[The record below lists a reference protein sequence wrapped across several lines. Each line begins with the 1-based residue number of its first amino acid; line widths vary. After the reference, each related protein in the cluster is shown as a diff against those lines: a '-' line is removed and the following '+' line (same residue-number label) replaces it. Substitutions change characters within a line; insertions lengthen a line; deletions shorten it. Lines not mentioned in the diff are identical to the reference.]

1 MFRTRLTQVFSISIG
16 LFTIVEVNYPLL
28 TPQADLGVFALLGI
42 VLCFLAFPAHKALK
56 DNKIA
61 QALDW
66 GWIAL
71 AVLCCGYVIVQSD
84 PLFESLWLSGRSL
97 GDRAG
102 VEMPFDYVIGALGL
116 LLVLEVTRRSIG
128 LALPLLA
135 LAFVFY
141 AAMGP
146 SMPDWLF
153 PHRGYGWERI
163 VSSSFLQSQGVFGMA
178 LSVMFMYVFL
188 FVIFGS
194 FLEATGATRFII
206 DLARK
211 LFSNST
217 GGSAKVSVLS
227 SGLMG
232 SVSGSAVAN
241 TAATGTFTIPMM
253 RSDGFEPHIAGGITA
268 AASSGGALM
277 PPIMGAGAYMMLE
290 IIDPPVT
297 YVDIIQAALLPAIL
311 YYLSLLLMV
320 HFYAKRLALQKP
332 KGSRDEAA
340 ANLAAAEPLRAIE
353 GSIFFGSLCVLI
365 VLLLIGYSPFR
376 AVTISMALIYLMGF
390 LSPRTT
396 ITMPKML
403 RVFVSSAKNGVSLV
417 SAASCVGIVIAMV
430 TVTGVGTRFAS
441 VLLPIAQDNLF
452 LALVLIMMAS
462 IVLGM
467 GLPSAVCYLLLAT
480 IIGPPLAQL
489 GVVPLSAHMFIFYFG
504 MMSMV
509 TPPVALAGF
518 TAASIAGSSI
528 MSTSVAAFRFA
539 LVGFSLPFVFVLQ
552 PQLLML
558 QADGT
563 AAPLIEIVIVFL
575 FALLGI
581 VPLAACVSGYLF
593 SSLSLAWRLLALV
606 AALSILYPAG
616 AVGEMTLNALN
627 FTGLGLFALLCIFS
641 WRKSSTPLAPA

>member
-1 MFRTRLTQVFSISIG
+1 MFRTRLSQVLSVAIC
-16 LFTIVEVNYPLL
+16 LFTIVEVNYPML
-28 TPQADLGVFALLGI
+28 TPQADLGIFALLGI
-42 VLCFLAFPAHKALK
+42 TLCFLAFPAHKSLRHS
-56 DNKIA
+56 KIS
-61 QALDW
+61 QAVDW
-66 GWIAL
+66 LWIGTAI
-71 AVLCCGYVIVQSD
+71 LCCGYVVVQSE
-84 PLFESLWLSGRSL
+84 PAFRSLWVNGRSL

-102 VEMPFDYVIGALGL
+102 VEASFDYFIGALGL
-116 LLVLEVTRRSIG
+116 LVVLEVTRRSIG
-128 LALPLLA
+128 LALPLLS
-135 LAFVFY
+135 LLFVLY

-153 PHRGYGWERI
+153 PHRGYPWDRI

-178 LSVMFMYVFL
+178 LSVMFVYVFL
-188 FVIFGS
+188 FVVFGS

-206 DLARK
+206 DLAQR
-211 LFSNST
+211 LFRNST
-217 GGSAKVSVLS
+217 GGPAKVAVLS

-253 RSDGFEPHIAGGITA
+253 RSSGFSPEVAGGITA

-297 YVDIIQAALLPAIL
+297 YIEVIRAALLPAIL

-320 HFYAKRLALQKP
+320 HLYAKRLALKNVEPARTSAMP
-332 KGSRDEAA
+332 KAVEGVG
-340 ANLAAAEPLRAIE
+340 PLE
-353 GSIFFGSLCVLI
+353 GAIFFGSLGVLI
-365 VLLLIGYSPFR
+365 VLLVIGYTPFR
-376 AVTISMALIYLMGF
+376 AVTIAMAVIYGLGF
-390 LSPRTT
+390 LSARTT
-396 ITMPKML
+396 ITLDKL
-403 RVFVSSAKNGVSLV
+403 LKAFVSSAKNGISLV

-430 TVTGVGTRFAS
+430 TVTGVGTRFAG

-452 LALVLIMMAS
+452 LALVLIMFAS

-480 IIGPPLAQL
+480 IIGQPLAQL
-489 GVVPLSAHMFIFYFG
+489 GVVPLSAHLFIFYFG

-518 TAASIAGSSI
+518 TAASISGSSI
-528 MSTSVAAFRFA
+528 MSTSVASFRFA

-552 PQLLML
+552 PQLIML
-558 QADGT
+558 SADGSP
-563 AAPLIEIVIVFL
+563 APWIEVVIVFL
-575 FALLGI
+575 FAMLGI

-593 SSLSLAWRLLALV
+593 GSLSLIWRALALV
-606 AALSILYPAG
+606 SALSILYPAG

-627 FTGLGLFALLCIFS
+627 FTGLALFALISVVS
-641 WRKSSTPLAPA
+641 WRKPPAVAPV

>member
-1 MFRTRLTQVFSISIG
+1 MFRTRLSQILAVAIC
-16 LFTIVEVNYPLL
+16 LFTIVEVNYPML
-28 TPQADLGVFALLGI
+28 TPQADLGIFALLGI
-42 VLCFLAFPAHKALK
+42 TLCFLAYPAHKSLRG
-56 DNKIA
+56 NKIS
-61 QALDW
+61 QTVDW
-66 GWIAL
+66 LWIAI
-71 AVLCCGYVIVQSD
+71 AVLCCGYVVVQSE
-84 PLFESLWLSGRSL
+84 PAFRSLWVDGRSL

-102 VEMPFDYVIGALGL
+102 VESPFDYVIGAMGL
-116 LLVLEVTRRSIG
+116 LVVLEVTRRSIG
-128 LALPLLA
+128 LALPLLS
-135 LAFVFY
+135 LVFVFY

-153 PHRGYGWERI
+153 PHRGYTWDRI

-178 LSVMFMYVFL
+178 LSVMFVYVFL

-194 FLEATGATRFII
+194 FLDATGATRFII
-206 DLARK
+206 DLAQR
-211 LFSNST
+211 LFRNST
-217 GGSAKVSVLS
+217 GGPAKVAVLS

-253 RSDGFEPHIAGGITA
+253 RSSGFSPEVAGGITA

-297 YVDIIQAALLPAIL
+297 YIEVIRAALLPAIL

-320 HFYAKRLALQKP
+320 HLYAKRLAIKKVDLPQRKT
-332 KGSRDEAA
+332 
-340 ANLAAAEPLRAIE
+340 AETVGPLE
-353 GSIFFGSLCVLI
+353 GTIFFGSLGVLI
-365 VLLLIGYSPFR
+365 VLLVIGYTPFR
-376 AVTISMALIYLMGF
+376 AVTIAMAVIYGLGF
-390 LSPRTT
+390 LSARTK
-396 ITMPKML
+396 ITPGKL
-403 RVFVSSAKNGVSLV
+403 LKAFVSSAKNGISLV
-417 SAASCVGIVIAMV
+417 AAASCVGIVIAMV
-430 TVTGVGTRFAS
+430 TVTGVGTRFAG

-452 LALVLIMMAS
+452 LALVLIMIAS

-480 IIGPPLAQL
+480 IIGQPLAQL
-489 GVVPLSAHMFIFYFG
+489 GVVPLSAHLFIFYFG

-518 TAASIAGSSI
+518 TAASISGSSI
-528 MSTSVAAFRFA
+528 MSTSVASFRFA

-552 PQLLML
+552 PQLIML
-558 QADGT
+558 SADGSP
-563 AAPLIEIVIVFL
+563 APWIEVVIVFL
-575 FALLGI
+575 FAMLGI

-593 SSLSLAWRLLALV
+593 SSLGIIWRALALIS
-606 AALSILYPAG
+606 ALSILYPAG

-627 FTGLGLFALLCIFS
+627 FTGLGLFALIAVVS
-641 WRKSSTPLAPA
+641 WRKPPAVAPA

>member
-1 MFRTRLTQVFSISIG
+1 MFRTRLSQVLSVAIC
-16 LFTIVEVNYPLL
+16 LFTIVEVNYPML
-28 TPQADLGVFALLGI
+28 TPQADLGIFALLGI
-42 VLCFLAFPAHKALK
+42 TLCFLAYPAHKSLK
-56 DNKIA
+56 DNKIS
-61 QALDW
+61 QAVDW
-66 GWIAL
+66 LWIAI
-71 AVLCCGYVIVQSD
+71 ANLCCGYVVVQSE
-84 PLFESLWLSGRSL
+84 PAFRSLWLDGRSL

-102 VEMPFDYVIGALGL
+102 VEVPFDYFIGALGL
-116 LLVLEVTRRSIG
+116 LVVLEVTRRSIG
-128 LALPLLA
+128 LALPLLS
-135 LAFVFY
+135 LIFVFY

-146 SMPDWLF
+146 SMPDWFF
-153 PHRGYGWERI
+153 PHRGYPWDRI

-188 FVIFGS
+188 FVVFGS
-194 FLEATGATRFII
+194 FLEATGATRYII
-206 DLARK
+206 DLAQR
-211 LFSNST
+211 LFRNST
-217 GGSAKVSVLS
+217 GGPAKVAVLS

-253 RSDGFEPHIAGGITA
+253 RSSGFSTEVAGGITA

-297 YVDIIQAALLPAIL
+297 YIEVIRAALLPAIL
-311 YYLSLLLMV
+311 YYISLLLMV
-320 HFYAKRLALQKP
+320 HLYAKRLAIKKVEPAQSKTA
-332 KGSRDEAA
+332 EAVG
-340 ANLAAAEPLRAIE
+340 PLE
-353 GSIFFGSLCVLI
+353 GTIFFGSLGVLI
-365 VLLLIGYSPFR
+365 ALLVIGYTPFR
-376 AVTISMALIYLMGF
+376 AVTIAMAVIYGLGF
-390 LSPRTT
+390 LSARTT
-396 ITMPKML
+396 ITFDRLLKA
-403 RVFVSSAKNGVSLV
+403 FVSSAKNGISLV

-430 TVTGVGTRFAS
+430 TVTGVGTRFAG

-452 LALVLIMMAS
+452 LALVLIMIAS

-489 GVVPLSAHMFIFYFG
+489 GVVPLSAHLFIFYFG

-518 TAASIAGSSI
+518 TAASISGASI
-528 MSTSVAAFRFA
+528 MSTSVASFRFA

-552 PQLLML
+552 PQLIML
-558 QADGT
+558 SADGSP
-563 AAPLIEIVIVFL
+563 APAVEVVIVFL

-593 SSLSLAWRLLALV
+593 GPLTLIWRVLALV
-606 AALSILYPAG
+606 SALSILYPAG
-616 AVGEMTLNALN
+616 AVGEMTLNTLN
-627 FTGLGLFALLCIFS
+627 FTGLGLFALIAVVS
-641 WRKSSTPLAPA
+641 WRSTPAVAPA

>member
-1 MFRTRLTQVFSISIG
+1 MFRTRLSQVLAVAIC

-28 TPQADLGVFALLGI
+28 TPQADLGIFALLGI
-42 VLCFLAFPAHKALK
+42 TLCFLAYPAHKSLK

-61 QALDW
+61 QAVDW
-66 GWIAL
+66 LWIAV
-71 AVLCCGYVIVQSD
+71 AILCCGYVVIQSE
-84 PLFESLWLSGRSL
+84 PAFSSMWLDGRSL

-102 VEMPFDYVIGALGL
+102 VETSFDYLIGALGL
-116 LLVLEVTRRSIG
+116 LVVLEVTRRSIG
-128 LALPLLA
+128 LALPLLS
-135 LAFVFY
+135 LVFVLY

-153 PHRGYGWERI
+153 PHRGYPWDRI

-178 LSVMFMYVFL
+178 LSVMFVYVFL
-188 FVIFGS
+188 FVVFGS

-206 DLARK
+206 DLAQR
-211 LFSNST
+211 LFRNST
-217 GGSAKVSVLS
+217 GGPAKVAVLS

-253 RSDGFEPHIAGGITA
+253 RSSGFSPEVAGGITA

-297 YVDIIQAALLPAIL
+297 YIEVIRAALLPAIL

-320 HFYAKRLALQKP
+320 HLYAKRLAIK
-332 KGSRDEAA
+332 
-340 ANLAAAEPLRAIE
+340 NVEPAQTSAKSKAVE
-353 GSIFFGSLCVLI
+353 GVGPLEGAIFFGSLGVLI
-365 VLLLIGYSPFR
+365 VLLVIGYTPFR
-376 AVTISMALIYLMGF
+376 AVTIALAVICGLGF
-390 LSPRTT
+390 LSARTK
-396 ITMPKML
+396 ITLDKL
-403 RVFVSSAKNGVSLV
+403 LKAFVSSAKNGISLV

-430 TVTGVGTRFAS
+430 TVTGVGTRFAG

-452 LALVLIMMAS
+452 LALVLIMLAS

-489 GVVPLSAHMFIFYFG
+489 GVVPLSAHLFIFYFG

-518 TAASIAGSSI
+518 TAASISGSSI
-528 MSTSVAAFRFA
+528 MSTSVASFRFA

-552 PQLLML
+552 PQLIML
-558 QADGT
+558 SADGSP
-563 AAPLIEIVIVFL
+563 APWIEVVIVFL
-575 FALLGI
+575 FAMLGI

-593 SSLSLAWRLLALV
+593 SSLSLIWRALALV
-606 AALSILYPAG
+606 SALSILYPAG

-627 FTGLGLFALLCIFS
+627 FTGLGLFALISVVS
-641 WRKSSTPLAPA
+641 WRKPPAVAPA